1 MFPFPYWYFLAPQSE
16 VDGLKLENA
25 ELKAKVAGLQDDLAK
40 SYGRPSLENF
50 IYYAFNNGKHAYRV
64 AGSREAVSELSKL
77 LADKT
82 SVPQPHYPDSTTYQA
97 AINDLADRVA
107 KLESAG
113 HFPAERPATFEA
125 DYVLETPIG
134 RQYLYGRE
142 SAVMALKARINGL
155 TEKLAAAKAAR
166 DGK

>member
-1 MFPFPYWYFLAPQSE
+1 MFSFPYWYFLAPQSE
-16 VDGLKLENA
+16 VDGLRLENT
-25 ELKAKVAGLQDDLAK
+25 ELRAKVSGLQNDLAK
-40 SYGRPSLENF
+40 VYQRPSLEDF
-50 IYYAFNNGKHAYRV
+50 IYVFTDGKNAYRV
-64 AGSREAVSELSKL
+64 AGSKEAVSELSKL

-82 SVPQPHYPDSTTYQA
+82 SVPQSHYPDSTTYQA